1 MSTVD
6 KTPRGLLGCDI
17 PQVVIIQGG
26 GAPVSDE
33 HRVQLGLTELQFH
46 ELVHGRCIYSYI

>member
-33 HRVQLGLTELQFH
+33 HRVLLGLTELQFH